1 MKRRTAK
8 KTSTPAPASAPQS
21 PPLDAL
27 NFATA
32 VEFHRA
38 GQMEKAEALY
48 RAAIALNASHAEAF
62 YNLGVI
68 HHGLG
73 KLPEATAAY
82 RDAIFARIDYVDA
95 YSNLATVMRDQGKMT
110 EAEIF
115 YRQALA
121 YDPGHTLANSNFGVL
136 LNDLKRSDEAKTAF
150 KRAIAADPAYE
161 WAYVNMASALLNLGE
176 VENSVASCRRAT
188 LVQPNLAMAHHNL
201 GAAYKAVNRIDE
213 AILAF
218 REAIRARPDF
228 GEAHFAL
235 GQVLL
240 MQGQYEEGWREYD
253 WRWTL
258 PDYGWLRNIHGAF
271 DQPRWRGEDI
281 SRKTILLYA
290 EQGLG
295 DAIQYV
301 RYVPAL
307 VRRAGHVVLAVH
319 PPLLPLFAG
328 LEGVEVVALDQV
340 PLPHF
345 DVHCPLMGLGEMF
358 GTRADTIPTETPYL
372 SADPAKIDQWRPRLG
387 ASGLKV
393 GIVWAGNPT
402 QMGDRLRSPRLAAV
416 APLFSVPGVQFIA
429 LQKGPGRDDLKQIPL
444 PANVLDLGDE
454 IKDFAD
460 TAGIMTELDLMIT
473 SCTAPLHL
481 AAALGVP
488 TWAVIP
494 YAPHFLWQLDRTDS
508 PWYPSLRLYRQDQ
521 PGADWSGAV
530 GRMAGDLEALV
541 AQSRDSGRAVRAR
554 GK

>member
-8 KTSTPAPASAPQS
+8 KTSSPAPASAPQA
-21 PPLDAL
+21 PTLDAL
-27 NFATA
+27 NFSAA
-32 VEFHRA
+32 VDFHRA
-38 GQMEKAEALY
+38 GQADRAEALY
-48 RAAIALNASHAEAF
+48 RAAVALNASHAEAH
-62 YNLGVI
+62 YNLGVL
-68 HHGLG
+68 HHGQG

-95 YSNLATVMRDQGKMT
+95 YSNLATVMRDQGKLP

-150 KRAIAADPAYE
+150 QRAVVADPAYE
-161 WAYVNMASALLNLGE
+161 WAYVNMASALLNIGE
-176 VENSVASCRRAT
+176 FGSSIANCRRAT
-188 LVQPNLAMAHHNL
+188 LLQPTLAMAHHNL
-201 GAAYKAVNRIDE
+201 GAALKAENRIDE
-213 AILAF
+213 AISAF
-218 REAIRARPDF
+218 REAIRVRPDF

-258 PDYGWLRNIHGAF
+258 ADYGWLRNIHGAF
-271 DQPRWRGEDI
+271 EQPRWRGEDI
-281 SRKTILLYA
+281 SAKTILLYA

-328 LEGVEVVALDQV
+328 LDGVEVVALDQV
-340 PLPHF
+340 PLPPF
-345 DVHCPLMGLGEMF
+345 DTHCPLMGLGEMF
-358 GTRADTIPTETPYL
+358 GTRADTIPAEAPYL
-372 SADPAKIDQWRPRLG
+372 SPDPAKVEQWRKRIG
-387 ASGLKV
+387 AGGFKV

-402 QMGDRLRSPRLAAV
+402 QMGDRWRSPRLAAI
-416 APLFSVPGVQFIA
+416 APLFSLPGVQFVA
-429 LQKGPGRDDLKQIPL
+429 LQKGPGRDDLKQLPL
-444 PANVLDLGDE
+444 PGNVLDLGDE

-460 TAGIMTELDLMIT
+460 TAGIMAGLDLMIT

-494 YAPHFLWQLDRTDS
+494 YAPHFLWQLDRDDS
-508 PWYPSLRLYRQDQ
+508 PWYPTLRLYRQDRA
-521 PGADWSGAV
+521 GSDWSAPV
-530 GRMAGDLEALV
+530 GRMAEDLKTLAERADLATGRLV
-541 AQSRDSGRAVRAR
+541 GAR
-554 GK
+554 

>member
-8 KTSTPAPASAPQS
+8 KTSSPAPAAAPQS
-21 PPLDAL
+21 PTLDAL
-27 NFATA
+27 NFAAA

-38 GQMEKAEALY
+38 GQADKAEALY
-48 RAAIALNASHAEAF
+48 RAAVALNPSHAEAF
-62 YNLGVI
+62 YNLGVL

-73 KLPEATAAY
+73 RLPEATAAY

-95 YSNLATVMRDQGKMT
+95 YSNLATVMRDQGKT
-110 EAEIF
+110 AEAEIF

-136 LNDLKRSDEAKTAF
+136 LNDLKRPDEAKTAF
-150 KRAIAADPAYE
+150 RRAIVFDPAYE
-161 WAYVNMASALLNLGE
+161 WAYVNMASALLNIGE
-176 VENSVASCRRAT
+176 FANSSACCRRAT
-188 LVQPNLAMAHHNL
+188 RLQPDLAMAHHNL
-201 GAAYKAVNRIDE
+201 GAALKAENRIDE
-213 AILAF
+213 AIAAF
-218 REAIRARPDF
+218 REAVRARPDF

-235 GQVLL
+235 GQMLL
-240 MQGQYEEGWREYD
+240 MQGQYEEGWPEYD

-258 PDYGWLRNIHGAF
+258 PDYAWLRNIHGAF
-271 DQPRWRGEDI
+271 EQPRWRGEDI
-281 SRKTILLYA
+281 STRTILLYA

-328 LEGVEVVALDQV
+328 LDGVELVALDQV
-340 PLPHF
+340 PLPPF
-345 DVHCPLMGLGEMF
+345 DTHCPLMGLGEMF
-358 GTRADTIPTETPYL
+358 GTRADTIPAQIPYL
-372 SADPAKIDQWRPRLG
+372 SATPAKIEQWRARIG
-387 ASGLKV
+387 NGGFKV

-402 QMGDRLRSPRLAAV
+402 QMGDRWRSPRLAAM
-416 APLFSVPGVQFIA
+416 APLFSIPGVQFIA
-429 LQKGPGRDDLKQIPL
+429 LQKGPGRDDLKQFPL
-444 PANVLDLGDE
+444 PGNVLDLGDE

-460 TAGIMTELDLMIT
+460 TAGIMAGLDLMIT

-494 YAPHFLWQLDRTDS
+494 YAPHFLWQLDRSDS
-508 PWYPSLRLYRQDQ
+508 PWYPTLRLYRQDRA
-521 PGADWSGAV
+521 GSDWSVPV
-530 GRMAGDLEALV
+530 GRMAEDLTAL
-541 AQSRDSGRAVRAR
+541 AGRADLAKGRLVGAL
-554 GK
+554 

>member
-8 KTSTPAPASAPQS
+8 KTSSPAPASAPER

-27 NFATA
+27 NFAAA

-38 GQMEKAEALY
+38 GQMEKAEILY
-48 RAAIALNASHAEAF
+48 RAAIALNASHAEAY

-95 YSNLATVMRDQGKMT
+95 YSNLATVMRDQGKMA

-121 YDPGHTLANSNFGVL
+121 YDPTHTLANSNFGVL
-136 LNDLKRSDEAKTAF
+136 LNDLKRSDEAKEAF
-150 KRAIAADPAYE
+150 RRAIAVDPAYE
-161 WAYVNMASALLNLGE
+161 WAYVNMASALLNIGE
-176 VENSVASCRRAT
+176 FGNSVASCRRAT
-188 LVQPNLAMAHHNL
+188 RLQPDLALAHHNL
-201 GAAYKAVNRIDE
+201 GAALKAENRIDE
-213 AILAF
+213 AICAF
-218 REAIRARPDF
+218 RDAIRARPDF

-240 MQGQYEEGWREYD
+240 MQGRYEEGWPEYD

-258 PDYGWLRNIHGAF
+258 PDYGWLRNIHGPF
-271 DQPRWRGEDI
+271 EQPRWRGEDI
-281 SRKTILLYA
+281 SGKTILLYA

-307 VRRAGHVVLAVH
+307 ARRAGHVVLAVH
-319 PPLLPLFAG
+319 PPLLPLFAD
-328 LEGVEVVALDQV
+328 LEGVDVVALDQV
-340 PLPHF
+340 PLPPF
-345 DVHCPLMGLGEMF
+345 DTHCPLMGLGEMF
-358 GTRADTIPTETPYL
+358 GTRADTIPAEIPYL
-372 SADPAKIDQWRPRLG
+372 SAAPAKIEQWRARLG
-387 ASGLKV
+387 KGGLKV

-402 QMGDRLRSPRLAAV
+402 QMGDRWRSPRLAAV

-444 PANVLDLGDE
+444 PSNVLDLGDE

-460 TAGIMTELDLMIT
+460 TAGIMAGLDLMIT

-494 YAPHFLWQLDRTDS
+494 YAPHFLWQLDRDDS
-508 PWYPSLRLYRQDQ
+508 PWYPTLRLYRQHRA
-521 PGADWSGAV
+521 GSDWSVPV
-530 GRMAGDLEALV
+530 GRMAEDLRRLAERADRAESRLV
-541 AQSRDSGRAVRAR
+541 GAR
-554 GK
+554 